1 MFGVSPAVSNI
12 VIMLVM
18 MQVSRRLDLENPDIL
33 FYVRV
38 IYASLQVLT
47 FFVFFLTRLKIN
59 SKNDLTTL
67 KYVEPANPMSGETAP
82 RAVVTTVKEYDLKQ
96 VDTQIKGIFQSLA
109 MMGFMHLYLK
119 YTNPLVMQ
127 SISGIKG
134 ALESNIVQ
142 IHLFGTPATGD
153 LKRPF
158 KSAPG
163 LLQALTG
170 AGDIQTDKAS
180 VEKAEVSGTGGIK
193 ED

>member
-38 IYASLQVLT
+38 IYGSLQALT

-96 VDTQIKGIFQSLA
+96 IDTQIRGIFQSLA

-142 IHLFGTPATGD
+142 IHLFGAPATGD

-158 KSAPG
+158 KAAPG

-170 AGDIQTDKAS
+170 AGEIQTDKAS
-180 VEKAEVSGTGGIK
+180 VEKAEVSGAGGIK

>member
-1 MFGVSPAVSNI
+1 
-12 VIMLVM
+12 MLAM

-38 IYASLQVLT
+38 IYITLQALT
-47 FFVFFLTRLKIN
+47 LGVYLFTKMKIN
-59 SKNDLTTL
+59 AKNDLTTL
-67 KYVEPANPMSGETAP
+67 KYVEPANPMSGQGETP
-82 RAVVTTVKEYDLKQ
+82 VITTVKEYDLKQ
-96 VDTQIKGIFQSLA
+96 VDTQIKSVFQSLA
-109 MMGFMHLYLK
+109 MMGFMHLYMK

-127 SISGIKG
+127 SISGLKG
-134 ALESNIVQ
+134 ALEANIVK

-163 LLQALTG
+163 LLQALSGAT
-170 AGDIQTDKAS
+170 AGDVKTDKHS
-180 VEKAEVSGTGGIK
+180 VESAEISGAGGIK